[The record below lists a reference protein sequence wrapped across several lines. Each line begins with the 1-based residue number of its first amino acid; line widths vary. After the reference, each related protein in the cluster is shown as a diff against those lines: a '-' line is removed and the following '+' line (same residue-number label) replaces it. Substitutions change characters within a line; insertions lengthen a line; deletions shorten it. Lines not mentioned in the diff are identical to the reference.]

1 MEDHKNS
8 MRPARKPMPLEVR
21 YRLASVAKEYN
32 EFKTAEKILMDM
44 EQAKFNSM

>member
-21 YRLASVAKEYN
+21 
-32 EFKTAEKILMDM
+32 
-44 EQAKFNSM
+44 